1 MAKKAEVLTVSDEI
15 ERLSNIYKN
24 IDLDKA
30 AVVKDLIQNAAY
42 SAVTLREL
50 QKGITEYGAIQEYN
64 NGGGQS
70 GMRISPALQAYT
82 KLIAT
87 YNGIIKQLVGLLPK
101 SEQELA
107 RMSSDPMANFLDE

>member
-1 MAKKAEVLTVSDEI
+1 MAKIAEDIEVFTEI
-15 ERLSNIYKN
+15 ERLSNIFKN
-24 IDLDKA
+24 IDADKA
-30 AVVKDLIQNAAY
+30 ALVKELIQNAAY

-50 QKGITEYGAIQEYN
+50 QKNITEHGAIQEYN

-107 RMSSDPMANFLDE
+107 RISSDPMADFLNE